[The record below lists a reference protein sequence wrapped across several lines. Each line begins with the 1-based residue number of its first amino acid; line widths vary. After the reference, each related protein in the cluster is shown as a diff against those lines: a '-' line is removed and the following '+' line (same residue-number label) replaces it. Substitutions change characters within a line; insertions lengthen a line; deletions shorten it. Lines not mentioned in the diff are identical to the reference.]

1 MLHVTCIKKI
11 QVLMKR
17 LFVNIREK
25 DNFED
30 LGKMGDNTK
39 IYICD
44 KVCGYTNKV
53 RQAQNRNE
61 RKVLWWQRWNSGFRS
76 GGNFV
81 IKRIDLTN
89 QGRFCT
95 TDFIEKSVIVI
106 SAKKRK
112 RKYTKMQYKIHINI
126 NTNHQLSHCYKFF
139 IEKLVIIKL
148 IKNFPAFINP
158 L

>member
-1 MLHVTCIKKI
+1 
-11 QVLMKR
+11 MKR

-61 RKVLWWQRWNSGFRS
+61 RKVL
-76 GGNFV
+76 
-81 IKRIDLTN
+81 
-89 QGRFCT
+89 
-95 TDFIEKSVIVI
+95 
-106 SAKKRK
+106 
-112 RKYTKMQYKIHINI
+112 
-126 NTNHQLSHCYKFF
+126 
-139 IEKLVIIKL
+139 
-148 IKNFPAFINP
+148 
-158 L
+158 